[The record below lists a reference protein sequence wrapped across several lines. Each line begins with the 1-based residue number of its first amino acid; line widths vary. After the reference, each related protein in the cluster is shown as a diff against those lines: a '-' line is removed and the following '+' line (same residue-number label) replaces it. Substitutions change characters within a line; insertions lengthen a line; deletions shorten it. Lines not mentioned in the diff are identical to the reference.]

1 MIATKKH
8 IDVPAEFCFEDKYP
22 YPHFNIPDFEYWFA
36 KNYRDEYNKSDR
48 IFLPITFTSY
58 HKLHGYGKSNAARK
72 RLQDFVNKLDK
83 SLKYFCCVQY
93 DDGTLIDWENIDVK
107 IYEMC
112 GNHEAELNYPLPLIA
127 QPYPKQPQQEKKY
140 LANFIGRITHPIRQK
155 MIDAVMNKQGYYVST
170 ANHSVDH
177 YTKVMAQSN
186 FTLVPAGY
194 GRASFRCAEC
204 ILQGSIPV
212 YLCWDDEF
220 VISHKVPFDYYGV
233 LIKEKDINN
242 IDAILK
248 AIPESEI
255 KRKQSV
261 LQEVYETLYTYEGTK
276 HLILED
282 LKNEN

>member
-8 IDVPAEFCFEDKYP
+8 IDVPVEFFFQDKLEYP
-22 YPHFNIPDFEYWFA
+22 TGNKPDFEFWFA
-36 KNYRDEYNKSDR
+36 KNYRDEENKSDR
-48 IFLPITFTSY
+48 IFLPFTLTAY
-58 HKLHGYGKSNAARK
+58 HKLHGYGKSHHALK
-72 RLQDFVNKLDK
+72 RLQNFVNKLDK
-83 SLKYFCCVQY
+83 SLKYFLICQY
-93 DDGTLIDWENIDVK
+93 DNGTLVDWENIDVK
-107 IYEMC
+107 IYEMS
-112 GNHEAELNYPLPLIA
+112 GNHEAELDYPLPLIA
-127 QPYPKQPQQEKKY
+127 QPYPKQLPQEKKY

-177 YTKVMAQSN
+177 YTRVMAQST
-186 FTLVPAGY
+186 FTLAPAGY
-194 GRASFRCAEC
+194 GRNSFRCAEC

-212 YLCWDDEF
+212 YSCWNDEF
-220 VISHKVPFDYYGV
+220 VIPHKVPFDYYGV
-233 LIKEKDINN
+233 LIKERDIPN

-282 LKNEN
+282 LKNEE